1 MDIDKLAKETI
12 LKNMSPEQQKAVL
25 ESVMAS
31 VQESKKV
38 RSQKVAENVDLVMQ
52 ALKKIEAQ
60 MLARVNQ
67 AANTA
72 ETAAKNVKDGKDGR
86 DGKDGKDGKQGA
98 VGPKGADGRNGV
110 NGKDGKDG
118 RDGIDGV
125 SVVNAFLDFDNSLVI
140 ELSNGKQINVGGMLS
155 DDAAEKVRVVANGG
169 GTSQGVLD
177 AIAAL
182 QTAINTLIPSQT
194 GNAGKFL
201 TTNGSVLSWA
211 GGGGG
216 LAYQGTWNAST
227 NSPTLASSTGTNGY
241 YYVVSTAGTTNL
253 DGITDW
259 GLGDWVIYNG
269 TAWQKI
275 DNSDLVTSVAGRT
288 GAVTLTNN
296 DVSGSAASGANSD
309 ITSMSGITGAIGT
322 ADYLAFDT
330 GYSTALSA
338 GQLGWDGN
346 NTLGLGM
353 YGGNVVQH
361 IGEDSF
367 FYVKADNTITKGQVV
382 MFSGAYSTTGVPK
395 ATPAT
400 GVTDGSFIM
409 GVAAEDIA
417 NNAFGIIQCFGSL
430 SGIDTTAYSDGDVL
444 WYNPSVTGGFTNTKP
459 TAPNVKVQ
467 LAAVTKGGSVNGKIL
482 IRVSLGSTLGGTDS
496 NAEIT
501 SPTAAQILTY
511 NSASGYWK
519 NTSLAAGT
527 GISVGTNSNGTLTVT
542 NSAPDQTV
550 ALTAGTGISVSG
562 TYPNFTVTNTSP
574 SSGGT
579 VTSITAG
586 TGLSGGTITSSGTIA
601 LANTAVTAGSYT
613 AANITVDAQGRITA
627 ATSGT
632 AMVYPGAGIPNSTG
646 SAWGTSYSTS
656 GSGTVVAL
664 TTSPS
669 FTTPSL
675 GVATGTSVQVTG
687 GFYSTSSSSFSY
699 SDGIVVDYLTGN
711 GRISVGSADGLKIY
725 NGGVANT
732 QLANFDK
739 TGNFEVSGGIIVNS
753 KTITSSYTIP
763 SGSSAMSTGPITIN
777 SGVTVTISSGSKWV
791 IL

>member
-1 MDIDKLAKETI
+1 MDIEKLTKETI
-12 LKNMSPEQQKAVL
+12 LKNMSSEQQKAVL

-182 QTAINTLIPSQT
+182 QTAINTLLPSQT

-227 NSPTLASSTGTNGY
+227 NSPTLTSSTGTNGY

-288 GAVTLTNN
+288 GAVTLSTSDISGLGTIATQNANNVAITGGTATLTSLTTPTIQATNSGGLSLKN
-296 DVSGSAASGANSD
+296 SAGTTQINLGAGGGDNVSVNVSTNLNGSNAQIDISPTGTGHVSIKPTGSGSIEVNPTNVGTIDNMTIGATTPKAITGTTITGTSFVGSGASL
-309 ITSMSGITGAIGT
+309 T
-322 ADYLAFDT
+322 
-330 GYSTALSA
+330 
-338 GQLGWDGN
+338 
-346 NTLGLGM
+346 
-353 YGGNVVQH
+353 NVV
-361 IGEDSF
+361 
-367 FYVKADNTITKGQVV
+367 N
-382 MFSGAYSTTGVPK
+382 
-395 ATPAT
+395 
-400 GVTDGSFIM
+400 
-409 GVAAEDIA
+409 
-417 NNAFGIIQCFGSL
+417 
-430 SGIDTTAYSDGDVL
+430 
-444 WYNPSVTGGFTNTKP
+444 SVT
-459 TAPNVKVQ
+459 
-467 LAAVTKGGSVNGKIL
+467 
-482 IRVSLGSTLGGTDS
+482 
-496 NAEIT
+496 
-501 SPTAAQILTY
+501 
-511 NSASGYWK
+511 
-519 NTSLAAGT
+519 AGT
-527 GISVGTNSNGTLTVT
+527 GISVSASTGAITVT

-699 SDGIVVDYLTGN
+699 SDGIVVDYTTGT
-711 GRISVGSADGLKIY
+711 GRISVGTSDGLKIY

-739 TGNFEVSGGIIVNS
+739 TGNFEISGGIIVNS
-753 KTITSSYTIP
+753 KTISANYTIP
-763 SGSSAMSTGPITIN
+763 SGSSGTSAGPITIS
-777 SGVTVTISSGSKWV
+777 SGVSVTVSSGSKWV
-791 IL
+791 VL

>member
-1 MDIDKLAKETI
+1 MDIEKLTKETI
-12 LKNMSPEQQKAVL
+12 LKNMNPEQQKAVL
-25 ESVMAS
+25 DSVMAS

-60 MLARVNQ
+60 MLARLNKV
-67 AANTA
+67 ADTV
-72 ETAAKNVKDGKDGR
+72 ETVAKNVKDGKDGR
-86 DGKDGKDGKQGA
+86 DGKDGKDGKGL

-140 ELSNGKQINVGGMLS
+140 ELSNGKQINVGGILA
-155 DDAAEKVRVVANGG
+155 DDTAEKVRVVANGG

-177 AIAAL
+177 ALAAL
-182 QTAINTLIPSQT
+182 QTEIDNLIPSQT

-201 TTNGSVLSWA
+201 STDGTNLSWV

-216 LAYQGTWNAST
+216 LSYEGTWNAST
-227 NSPTLASSTGTNGY
+227 NSPTLTSGVGTNGY
-241 YYVVSTAGTTNL
+241 YYVVSTTGTTNL
-253 DGITDW
+253 DGITSW
-259 GLGDWVIYNG
+259 TVGDWAIFNG
-269 TAWQKI
+269 TNWQKI
-275 DNSDLVTSVAGRT
+275 DNTDLVTSVAGRT
-288 GAVTLTNN
+288 GDVTLTNS

-322 ADYLAFDT
+322 ADYVAFDT

-382 MFSGAYSTTGVPK
+382 MFSGAYSATGVPK

-467 LAAVTKGGSVNGKIL
+467 LAAVTKGGSANGKIL

-501 SPTAAQILTY
+501 SASNGQLLTY
-511 NSASGYWK
+511 NGSGSYWK
-519 NTSLAAGT
+519 NT
-527 GISVGTNSNGTLTVT
+527 
-542 NSAPDQTV
+542 
-550 ALTAGTGISVSG
+550 ALTAGTGISVSAASDGALTVTNSAPDRTVALTGSGTTSISG
-562 TYPNFTVTNTSP
+562 TYPNFTI
-574 SSGGT
+574 SSSDAYTGT

-586 TGLSGGTITSSGTIA
+586 TGLSGGTITGSGTIA

-646 SAWGTSYSTS
+646 SAWSTSYSTS

-664 TTSPS
+664 ATSPS

-711 GRISVGSADGLKIY
+711 GRISVGTSDGLKVY

-732 QLANFDK
+732 QLTNFDK
-739 TGNFEVSGGIIVNS
+739 TGNFEISGGIIVNS
-753 KTITSSYTIP
+753 KTISSSYTLP
-763 SGSSAMSTGPITIN
+763 SGSSGTSAGPITIS
-777 SGVTVTISSGSKWV
+777 SGVSVTVSSGSKWV
-791 IL
+791 VL